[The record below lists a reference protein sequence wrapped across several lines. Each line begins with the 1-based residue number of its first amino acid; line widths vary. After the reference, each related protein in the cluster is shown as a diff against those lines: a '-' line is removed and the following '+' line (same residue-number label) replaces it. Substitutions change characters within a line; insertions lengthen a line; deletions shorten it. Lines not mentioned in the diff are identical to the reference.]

1 MYRCGLCQ
9 QALIDA
15 LLLPVARLEVRAQN
29 AQIDQRKF
37 APDQFGQQR
46 RELVFFDTRQGLGH
60 GGENCRFHQ
69 RLWHR
74 CRDAKDFPLVT
85 EIVAAIRIG
94 GIDAHLLLATEHQ
107 HRRPRHDQWP
117 QRLQFW
123 VLQRI
128 DRVIGLDR
136 RQDYKRIAI
145 GVMQQSR
152 TGHRQIGDAP
162 GAHQITEVD
171 HTLQLPMP
179 LGITR
184 PDDVVIGDVHVN
196 RLHRQF
202 VQQRLQTALG
212 LLGGNADR
220 RTLLRV
226 SDHRQQM
233 TDQSVGVTR
242 VPLQGAFKTRV
253 IETCQGQIHLATEPA
268 KPGDHALAKMIE
280 IGQRLAVDVLQQPH
294 MHRFAV
300 GLQGQ
305 QVFTVIGSNHARY
318 LDRRVLGQILEAGVL
333 GLQLH
338 KGVVATADFQDEAP
352 ARTVDAIIQI
362 LLAAQ
367 RLQRTDKSV
376 IFGQPLQRLRL

>member
-1 MYRCGLCQ
+1 VHRCGLCQ
-9 QALIDA
+9 QALINA
-15 LLLPVARLEVRAQN
+15 RLLPIARFEVRAQH

-37 APDQFGQQR
+37 TPDQPWQQR
-46 RELVFFDTRQGLGH
+46 CKFCVFGLWH
-60 GGENCRFHQ
+60 GLSHGCENRRFHQ

-94 GIDAHLLLATEHQ
+94 GVDAHLLLATEHQ
-107 HRRPRHDQWP
+107 NRRPRHDQWP
-117 QRLQFW
+117 QRLKLS

-128 DRVIGLDR
+128 DRVISLDR
-136 RQDYKRIAI
+136 RQDDQRIAI

-152 TGHRQIGDAP
+152 TGHRQIGDTP

-179 LGITR
+179 LGIAR
-184 PDDVVIGDVHVN
+184 PDDVVIGDIHVN

-226 SDHRQQM
+226 GDHRQQM

-253 IETCQGQIHLATEPA
+253 IETCQGQIHLATESA
-268 KPGDHALAKMIE
+268 KPGDHVLAKMIE
-280 IGQRLAVDVLQQPH
+280 IGQRLPVDVLQQPH
-294 MHRFAV
+294 MHRFAI
-300 GLQGQ
+300 GLQRQ
-305 QVFTVIGSNHARY
+305 QIGTVIGCNDARH
-318 LDRRVLGQILEAGVL
+318 LDRRVLGQILEARML

-338 KGVVATADFQDEAP
+338 
-352 ARTVDAIIQI
+352 
-362 LLAAQ
+362 
-367 RLQRTDKSV
+367 
-376 IFGQPLQRLRL
+376 